1 MFFLKNK
8 FSDYSKKEKVIFIFI
23 VIFFFFLFSCLIYI
37 FIPIKS
43 KDLVK
48 TSDFSGTILDRNGKI
63 LRNVFSENDVIT
75 SEFIDSDK
83 ISINMKKA
91 IISVEDKR
99 FYSHIGID
107 FKSIVRACFLNL
119 KELKIVLK
127 DLHQKQ
133 LRLHRLQSEQFI
145 RQLMKNIKA

>member
-119 KELKIVLK
+119 
-127 DLHQKQ
+127 
-133 LRLHRLQSEQFI
+133 
-145 RQLMKNIKA
+145 